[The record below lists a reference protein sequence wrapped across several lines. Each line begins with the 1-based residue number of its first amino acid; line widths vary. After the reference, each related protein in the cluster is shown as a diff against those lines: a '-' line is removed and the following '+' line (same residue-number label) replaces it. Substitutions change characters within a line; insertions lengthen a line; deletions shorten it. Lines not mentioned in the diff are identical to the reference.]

1 MKDLLLSGL
10 ILFTIDIIWIKLFM
24 GGHFQKLIKNIQGE
38 QMTVKTVP
46 AFFAYLFLVIAFYYF
61 IVLEK
66 KGYLDAFILGIVI
79 YGVYEGTNFA
89 IFKKWNWTTFFLDTL
104 WGGILYVLTLFTYN
118 SLT

>member
-24 GGHFQKLIKNIQGE
+24 GGHFQKLIKNIDE

-61 IVLEK
+61 IILEK
-66 KGYLDAFILGIVI
+66 KVI
-79 YGVYEGTNFA
+79 
-89 IFKKWNWTTFFLDTL
+89 
-104 WGGILYVLTLFTYN
+104 
-118 SLT
+118 